1 MLNRLGVTTV
11 FALGALA
18 AAMGEWATATEG
30 DEVAGSTKGLMIQCP
45 YLPPDLEEVP
55 LCMGRP
61 ATCVGTPGDDI
72 LWGTEDD
79 EVFIAGAGDDV
90 VHADVG
96 DDIVCLGAGNDG
108 AHGGRGND
116 HILGEEGSDWLF
128 GARGEDTL
136 DGGPGD
142 RDILWGGPDLDY
154 LDGGAGDRDVCLQQ
168 RDEAKVNRETC
179 EVTFPPHGYTHEKQH
194 AIPPGPVSGALVE
207 D

>member
-72 LWGTEDD
+72 L
-79 EVFIAGAGDDV
+79 
-90 VHADVG
+90 
-96 DDIVCLGAGNDG
+96 
-108 AHGGRGND
+108 
-116 HILGEEGSDWLF
+116 
-128 GARGEDTL
+128 
-136 DGGPGD
+136 
-142 RDILWGGPDLDY
+142 
-154 LDGGAGDRDVCLQQ
+154 
-168 RDEAKVNRETC
+168 
-179 EVTFPPHGYTHEKQH
+179 
-194 AIPPGPVSGALVE
+194 
-207 D
+207 